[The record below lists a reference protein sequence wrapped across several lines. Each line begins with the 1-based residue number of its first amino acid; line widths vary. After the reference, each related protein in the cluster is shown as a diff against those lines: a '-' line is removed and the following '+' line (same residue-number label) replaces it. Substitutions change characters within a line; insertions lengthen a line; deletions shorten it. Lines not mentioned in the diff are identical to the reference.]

1 MSELR
6 RSLLE
11 GMSDPF
17 TYFCSPWGSG
27 AAVACSFFILVDVVD
42 VVVVLLVLSVCA
54 AVLSSVLWI
63 CEGMGFI
70 SIQCTAVA
78 ITILSP
84 FRFPVSY
91 FLSSV
96 MG

>member
-1 MSELR
+1 
-6 RSLLE
+6 LLN
-11 GMSDPF
+11 F
-17 TYFCSPWGSG
+17 
-27 AAVACSFFILVDVVD
+27 AALGDLGLQLHAVFFDLVAFVD
-42 VVVVLLVLSVCA
+42 VVVVLVLSVCA
-54 AVLSSVLWI
+54 ALLSSVLWI
-63 CEGMGFI
+63 CEGMGCI

-84 FRFPVSY
+84 FRFTVSY